1 MKNAQFN
8 LSLDARVGGWGKRV
22 RQLPLEKVGSD
33 GTIIF
38 IIKIYLN
45 EISCPYQIITSR
57 Q

>member
-8 LSLDARVGGWGKRV
+8 LPLDVHVGGWEEKRV

-38 IIKIYLN
+38 IIKMYFN
-45 EISCPYQIITSR
+45 EISFWMND
-57 Q
+57 

>member
-8 LSLDARVGGWGKRV
+8 LSLDVHIGGWGKRV

-38 IIKIYLN
+38 IIKMYLN
-45 EISCPYQIITSR
+45 EISFWMIDD
-57 Q
+57 